1 VKGQTCRFIIDGG
14 SCNKIVSSL
23 LVEKLGLPTRH
34 HPHPY
39 HMLWLNNSGTKKVSS
54 MVCLSFSIGD
64 YYDEVDYDIVPM
76 QACHL
81 LLGRL

>member
-1 VKGQTCRFIIDGG
+1 
-14 SCNKIVSSL
+14 
-23 LVEKLGLPTRH
+23 
-34 HPHPY
+34 
-39 HMLWLNNSGTKKVSS
+39 